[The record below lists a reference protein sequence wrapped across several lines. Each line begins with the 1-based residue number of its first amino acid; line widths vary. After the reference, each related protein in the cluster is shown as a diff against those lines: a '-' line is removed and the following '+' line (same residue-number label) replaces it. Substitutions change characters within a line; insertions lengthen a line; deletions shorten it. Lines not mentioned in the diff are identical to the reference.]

1 MKRSKRSRK
10 PSKFDDK
17 LISYWIK
24 HYVVKGHCSL
34 CGNNGVID
42 TTGITTP
49 AGVRVGKKSYCI
61 CPNGLAWRDAAEQH
75 PLLNLIGLHAVT
87 KKEQNEQT

>member
-1 MKRSKRSRK
+1 
-10 PSKFDDK
+10 
-17 LISYWIK
+17 
-24 HYVVKGHCSL
+24 
-34 CGNNGVID
+34 VID